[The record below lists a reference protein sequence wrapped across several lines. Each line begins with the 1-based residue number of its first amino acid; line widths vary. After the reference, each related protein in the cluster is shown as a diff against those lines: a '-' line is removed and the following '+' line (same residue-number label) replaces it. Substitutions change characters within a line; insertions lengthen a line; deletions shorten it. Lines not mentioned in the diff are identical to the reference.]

1 MTNASQ
7 VYTFIKQY
15 DSQEKKTFAPQT
27 ENPPLPPPAFGGAL
41 GGSHK
46 NIWNF
51 FDMSNFLE
59 IKSALMKHKKEDRL
73 DIAIAMAAEF
83 ADLIHFAEQNIS
95 SGYVRK
101 MPNRK
106 RLTLTEIIG
115 EPNAGKE

>member
-1 MTNASQ
+1 MRHKSIRSLSSMTARRKRLLRHRQ
-7 VYTFIKQY
+7 
-15 DSQEKKTFAPQT
+15 KTHPF
-27 ENPPLPPPAFGGAL
+27 PPPAFGGAL

-83 ADLIHFAEQNIS
+83 ADLIHFADKNIS

-101 MPNRK
+101 MPDRK
-106 RLTLTEIIG
+106 GLTLTEIIG